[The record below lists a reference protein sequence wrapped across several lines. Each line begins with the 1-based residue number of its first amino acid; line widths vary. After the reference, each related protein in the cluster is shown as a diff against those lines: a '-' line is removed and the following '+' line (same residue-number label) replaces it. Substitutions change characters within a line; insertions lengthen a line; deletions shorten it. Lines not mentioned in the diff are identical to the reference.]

1 MKRILITAL
10 LSLATLGVASAN
22 YQTDKQ
28 YDLLYSDQGSEQ
40 MDVRQLPPTAAG
52 KRQDNRMNSRMD
64 GQLHFGGMQDHPD
77 ERPSGI

>member
-1 MKRILITAL
+1 MKRMIITAL

-28 YDLLYSDQGSEQ
+28 YDLLYSDHRSGQ
-40 MDVRQLPPTAAG
+40 MDARQLPPTAAG
-52 KRQDNRMNSRMD
+52 KQEDRRMNM
-64 GQLHFGGMQDHPD
+64 QPHFGGMQDHPS